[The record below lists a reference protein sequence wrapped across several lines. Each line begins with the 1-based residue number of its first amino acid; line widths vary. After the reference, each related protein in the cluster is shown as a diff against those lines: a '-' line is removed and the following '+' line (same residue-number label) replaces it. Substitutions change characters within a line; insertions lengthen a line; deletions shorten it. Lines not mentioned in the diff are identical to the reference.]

1 MAFPELDME
10 SLGRIASE
18 FDFEKAPGDIFYGPV
33 KRIGF
38 RLNRIEYVL
47 ATATAYLVIVVSWK
61 VFLDRKK
68 VWSLIMFLGC
78 GKCFI
83 DRVLEEKS
91 IYWYFCEH
99 VGQEAKGP
107 LFFWSYIYY
116 LSKYYELLD
125 TFVALLRGKP
135 PPSFKMHIYHHSVV
149 MFMTWFWLA
158 YSQGVKEIWWKSWIT
173 RIQIIQFVFS
183 MMCVVPWAVLVFG
196 YKRQCSGYHATLF
209 NLGFNASLLFLFLG
223 VLTRIKED
231 KKKEN

>member
-1 MAFPELDME
+1 MMTLARIKQLKRFETFPCWH
-10 SLGRIASE
+10 
-18 FDFEKAPGDIFYGPV
+18 Y
-33 KRIGF
+33 
-38 RLNRIEYVL
+38 
-47 ATATAYLVIVVSWK
+47 
-61 VFLDRKK
+61 
-68 VWSLIMFLGC
+68 SLINTT
-78 GKCFI
+78 I
-83 DRVLEEKS
+83 HR
-91 IYWYFCEH
+91 
-99 VGQEAKGP
+99 
-107 LFFWSYIYY
+107 
-116 LSKYYELLD
+116 
-125 TFVALLRGKP
+125 KP

-158 YSQGVKEIWWKSWIT
+158 YSQSLQFGGLLFNTFVHVIMYYYYFLRSRGVKEIWWKSWIT